1 MNYAERYFHSGLL
14 LALPRLRKLY
24 FANMKAVMEEL
35 SKVKNMS
42 EGKKELSK
50 AKEMP
55 NEKEEITKEE
65 AEEKGI
71 NVGGPFLLEH
81 FDSSEYSLAVPGEG
95 SRPEVRI
102 VWMDGEGFN
111 QRPVSLTLRH
121 LGSPYH
127 GEVSIRY

>member
-1 MNYAERYFHSGLL
+1 
-14 LALPRLRKLY
+14 
-24 FANMKAVMEEL
+24 MEEL

-50 AKEMP
+50 AKEMS
-55 NEKEEITKEE
+55 NDKEEITKEE

-121 LGSPYH
+121 QGNPCH
-127 GEVSIRY
+127 GEVSI